1 MEKVIFASSSG
12 GHLTE
17 LLKLQ
22 SLFKKYDY
30 LLVTEKTKITNKLND
45 QYNVSYMKYGSR
57 EYMFKYIFVFLYNV
71 FKSIFLMITFNP
83 KVVVTTGAHTG
94 GIICFIAKLF
104 FKKVIYIESMAK
116 VSTLS
121 MTGKIMYPIADK
133 FYVQWEELEEKY
145 PKAEYLGRLI

>member
-1 MEKVIFASSSG
+1 MNKVMFVCSSG

-22 SLFKKYDY
+22 VLFRKYNY
-30 LLVTEKTKITNKLND
+30 LLVTEETSLTKKLNED
-45 QYNVSYMKYGSR
+45 YKISYMKYGSR
-57 EYMFKYIFVFLYNV
+57 EYIFQYIFVFIYNLI
-71 FKSIFLMITFNP
+71 KSIILMITFNP

-94 GIICFIAKLF
+94 GITCFIAKLF

-116 VSTLS
+116 VKSLS
-121 MTGKIMYPIADK
+121 VTGKVMYLIADK
-133 FYVQWEELEEKY
+133 FYVQWEELVEKY

>member
-22 SLFKKYDY
+22 SLFKNYDY
-30 LLVTEKTKITNKLND
+30 LLVTEKTKITEKLND

-57 EYMFKYIFVFLYNV
+57 EYIFQYIFVFLYNV
-71 FKSIFLMITFNP
+71 FKSIFLMIIFNP

-104 FKKVIYIESMAK
+104 FKKIIYIESMAK

-121 MTGKIMYPIADK
+121 VTGKIMYPIADK
-133 FYVQWEELEEKY
+133 FYVQWEELEGKY